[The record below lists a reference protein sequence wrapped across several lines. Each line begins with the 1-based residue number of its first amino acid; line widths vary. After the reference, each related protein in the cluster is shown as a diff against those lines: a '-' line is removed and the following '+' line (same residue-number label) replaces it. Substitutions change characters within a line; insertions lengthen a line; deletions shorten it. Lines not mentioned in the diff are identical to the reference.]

1 MMYSPSGVDNTL
13 RWTTKYQNLW
23 KTEASLLRSQEP
35 ATVPY
40 QMNPI
45 NTIQTY
51 FPNVQFNIIPLSPP
65 MYSDGF
71 FPSDSPTIILYAIPM
86 STMRTACNP
95 YILHETFSEKYNL

>member
-45 NTIQTY
+45 NTIQPI
-51 FPNVQFNIIPLSPP
+51 FLMSNLILSP
-65 MYSDGF
+65 F
-71 FPSDSPTIILYAIPM
+71 LRLCIPM
-86 STMRTACNP
+86 VSFLRTFQP
-95 YILHETFSEKYNL
+95 